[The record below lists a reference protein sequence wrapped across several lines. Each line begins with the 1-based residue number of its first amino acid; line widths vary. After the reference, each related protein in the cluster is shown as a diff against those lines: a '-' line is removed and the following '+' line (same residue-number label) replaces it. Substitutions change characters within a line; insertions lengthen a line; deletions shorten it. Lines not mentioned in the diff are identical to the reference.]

1 MTNTT
6 EQVKETAD
14 TAAEVE
20 AVAADNASETAFEC
34 MCAKKENTNP
44 KPNPTQIHSRNLH
57 PMAVCLTHNLVYP
70 QKVAGD
76 PCLDPGEYA
85 KQELEHKV
93 TGELLS
99 FMG

>member
-1 MTNTT
+1 
-6 EQVKETAD
+6 
-14 TAAEVE
+14 
-20 AVAADNASETAFEC
+20 
-34 MCAKKENTNP
+34 
-44 KPNPTQIHSRNLH
+44 
-57 PMAVCLTHNLVYP
+57 MAICLTHNLGYP

-85 KQELEHKV
+85 KQKLEHKV